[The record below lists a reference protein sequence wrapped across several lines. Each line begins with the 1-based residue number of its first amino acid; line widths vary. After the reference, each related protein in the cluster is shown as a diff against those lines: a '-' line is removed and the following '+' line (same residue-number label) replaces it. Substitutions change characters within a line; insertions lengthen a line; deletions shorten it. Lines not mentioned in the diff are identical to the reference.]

1 MSRSIDLRSALIG
14 GVIAGLVMT
23 ALPAV
28 AGVGDTAIV
37 GQQNKSASRAT
48 TFQGLGGNGVLR
60 ARSTRDT
67 PALDLQVNGN
77 AAPMTVDSTGRVK
90 NLNADMVDGRNAR
103 DLEVLAAHAGG
114 NQAEIVT
121 PTDEVV
127 RSVTLQVPT
136 DGVVIVNS
144 TASPVEPTAGD
155 IVRCSITTGTT
166 TDDAFVQ
173 RWESAGAAGDISQ
186 MAGTRGFD
194 VTAGEFTANLV
205 CDHSGTSGSSFIDD
219 SAMTAIF
226 IPNS

>member
-14 GVIAGLVMT
+14 GVIAGLIMT

-28 AGVGDTAIV
+28 AGVGDNAIV

-48 TFQGLGGNGVLR
+48 TFQGLGGKGVLR
-60 ARSTRDT
+60 ARSTRNN

-77 AAPMTVDSTGRVK
+77 AAPMTVDSTRRVK

-114 NQAEIVT
+114 DQDETVT
-121 PTDEVV
+121 TADEVV

-136 DGVVIVNS
+136 DGVVVVNS
-144 TASPVEPTAGD
+144 TAVTDEPTAGD
-155 IVRCSITTGTT
+155 FVACSITTGTT
-166 TDDAFVQ
+166 VDFTFGQ
-173 RWESAGAAGDISQ
+173 LWESAGLHGGSGQ
-186 MAGTRGFD
+186 LAGTRGFD

-205 CDHSGTSGSSFIDD
+205 CDHIGSSGSSNILD
-219 SAMTAIF
+219 SALTAIF